1 MCLFAGL
8 TLVTNA
14 PFYSSKD
21 LRMTNS
27 VPFVVIVCIA
37 LAIGVI
43 NIHPPVVLFAMFV
56 MYGLSGY
63 VLYAW
68 RKAKGLQTSVI
79 STSTDEPDEEGL
91 HK

>member
-1 MCLFAGL
+1 
-8 TLVTNA
+8 
-14 PFYSSKD
+14 
-21 LRMTNS
+21 

-68 RKAKGLQTSVI
+68 RKAKENDPTLEYRLSFVEYKKLYRKNKI
-79 STSTDEPDEEGL
+79 
-91 HK
+91 